1 MTLWQA
7 CEIEGVKARM
17 QQRVSTLTDYVTS
30 LRENYLMT
38 LEENRTLSAMI
49 HDATKRTLGDQR
61 LEWLQKLISATRIQ
75 HGEAE
80 RKLQALQDQH

>member
-1 MTLWQA
+1 M
-7 CEIEGVKARM
+7 KARM
-17 QQRVSTLTDYVTS
+17 QLRVVTLADYVTS

-49 HDATKRTLGDQR
+49 HDATKRTQEDQR

-75 HGEAE
+75 RSEAE
-80 RKLQALQDQH
+80 RRLQALQAQYHV